1 MYLAW
6 NQNSKVTHSK
16 PQEGLA
22 ISTELFLITTPR
34 TAKTTPLSSGLL
46 KAPTIALHIKPAT
59 LCFAHQYSAVA
70 HHLTLR
76 QPWGSFQFVLR
87 FTLRYY
93 HYKFALVVKH
103 LNKPYQIS
111 LHEVLQSRLSRKW
124 GGFKRE
130 GVGLNSFLGASYI
143 GKMLTLG
150 TL

>member
-22 ISTELFLITTPR
+22 ISTELFLITTPC

-59 LCFAHQYSAVA
+59 LCFADQYSAFA

-111 LHEVLQSRLSRKW
+111 LHEVYSQDYRGSEGGLKERGW
-124 GGFKRE
+124 GLI
-130 GVGLNSFLGASYI
+130 VSWGLP
-143 GKMLTLG
+143 TLG
-150 TL
+150 KC